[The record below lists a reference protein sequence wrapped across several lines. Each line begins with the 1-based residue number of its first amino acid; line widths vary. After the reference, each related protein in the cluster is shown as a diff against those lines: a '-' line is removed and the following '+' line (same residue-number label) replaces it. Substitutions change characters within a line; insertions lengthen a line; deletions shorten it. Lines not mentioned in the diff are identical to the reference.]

1 MDYIITSKYNI
12 DDVVIY
18 SITGEQ
24 VSIRDVKLIYELKR
38 YCLKYLIECKS
49 EVRIWVH
56 EFYLSY

>member
-1 MDYIITSKYNI
+1 MDYIVMSKYNI

-18 SITGEQ
+18 TITGEQ

-38 YCLKYLIECKS
+38 YCSQYLIECKS

-56 EFYLSY
+56 EFYLLY